1 VKEIIVPNPL
11 KMSHEHYDGLLS
23 KIATGSVAYS
33 VLKNG
38 IVESQA
44 EGGNERRVI
53 DILCEPTE
61 AEVLLGVANELWPK
75 AASEIKNTWTGSPSN
90 STRQKT

>member
-1 VKEIIVPNPL
+1 MKIMVHSSMKIMIQ
-11 KMSHEHYDGLLS
+11 MSPEHYDGLLS
-23 KIATGSVAYS
+23 KVPTESVAYS

-61 AEVLLGVANELWPK
+61 AEILLGVANELWPK
-75 AASEIKNTWTGSPSN
+75 AASEIRDSIMRNPK
-90 STRQKT
+90 